1 MSKASAGHPK
11 VTSLR
16 GKLTAAPDGA
26 PNETF
31 ELSNNAYSVLDHED
45 EARELITEV
54 VPPSADTVLKVT
66 GSLCPDCVAES
77 KHDQMV
83 TPMVVYEEDDE
94 IRMVTRCEE
103 HGLQRDVY
111 WGDAAMYYR
120 AKSWADNENHV
131 KTYHHKPDGQ
141 IVCPTECGLCPKH
154 KSHSGLGNIVV
165 TNRCDRS
172 CYYCFFY
179 AEEGEALYEPS
190 KEQIEFMAKQMASEE
205 PIGCNAIQITGG
217 EATLRED
224 ICEIIEIVSQYVD
237 HVQLNTHSSR
247 FMEEPELAK
256 QVRDAGT
263 NVVYT
268 SFDGLDPQTGAK
280 NYYEFPH
287 ALSALKEA
295 DLGAVLVPTVIGNWN
310 EDQVGDIVRF
320 AAANNEI
327 VRGVNFQ
334 PVSLV
339 GRMPQHQRE
348 QQRVTI
354 PDVIHDV
361 DEQTGGEVPAESWF
375 PVPACLAV
383 SDFLKT
389 WKGEGLYELTNNFAC
404 GMATYVFLDGN
415 ELVPITDVIDIE
427 SLLSELRDIAEEYQ
441 DDIGRIDKAKVSL
454 RLFRNIRGFMEEGK
468 VPDSLDVDVGQAL
481 FEAFTK
487 GTYDSLAAFHKN
499 SMYLGMM
506 HFQDPYNYDLDRI
519 EKCDIHYAMPDGRVI
534 PFCSY
539 NVVPELYRDWSKEEY
554 SISVDEW
561 LERDYTSL
569 TRTDAPN
576 RTNRKS
582 NVIDAQGGDHV
593 GDGTMD
599 RGVGDDD
606 EGIFG
611 LDVKHK
617 RGYDEDFREM
627 VHEAYRA
634 SVQDG
639 TPVWE
644 TVSW

>member
-1 MSKASAGHPK
+1 MNYTQMSRASSGYDK

-16 GKLTAAPDGA
+16 GKLTSAPTDA

-31 ELSNNAYSVLDHED
+31 ELSNNAYSVLSHED
-45 EARELITEV
+45 EARELISEI
-54 VPPSADTVLKVT
+54 VPDTAETVLKVT

-83 TPMVVYEEDDE
+83 TPMIVYEEAGE
-94 IRMVTRCEE
+94 IRMTTKCEE
-103 HGLQRDVY
+103 HGTQDDVY
-111 WGDAAMYYR
+111 WGDAQMYYR
-120 AKSWADNENHV
+120 AKSWADNDNHV
-131 KTYHHKPDGQ
+131 QTYHHKPDGQ

-154 KSHSGLGNIVV
+154 KSHSGLGNIAI

-190 KEQIEFMAKQMASEE
+190 KEQIRFMAEQMANEE

-217 EATLRED
+217 EPTLRED
-224 ICEIIEIVSQYVD
+224 ICEIIEIIDEYVD

-247 FMEEPELAK
+247 FMEEPELAQK
-256 QVRDAGT
+256 VRDAGA

-268 SFDGLDPQTGAK
+268 SFDGLDPRTGAK
-280 NYYEFPH
+280 NYYEMPH
-287 ALSALKEA
+287 ALAALREA

-310 EDQVGDIVRF
+310 DDQVGDIVRF
-320 AAANNEI
+320 AAANNDI

-339 GRMPQHQRE
+339 GRMPK
-348 QQRVTI
+348 QQRKEQRITI
-354 PDVIHDV
+354 PDTIHKI
-361 DEQTGGEVPAESWF
+361 DEQTGGQIPSESWF

-404 GMATYVFLDGN
+404 GMATYVFMDGD
-415 ELVPITDVIDIE
+415 EIVPITDVLDVNG
-427 SLLSELRDIAEEYQ
+427 LLTELRDISEEYEENL
-441 DDIGRIDKAKVSL
+441 GKMDKARVSM
-454 RLFRNIRGFMEEGK
+454 RLFKNLRGFIDSGE
-468 VPDSLDVDVGQAL
+468 VPESMDVDVGQAL
-481 FEAFTK
+481 FDAFTK
-487 GTYDSLAAFHKN
+487 GTYDGLSGFHKN
-499 SMYLGMM
+499 SLYLGMM

-539 NVVPELYRDWSKEEY
+539 NVVPEMYRDWSKQEY
-554 SISVDEW
+554 SISIDEW
-561 LERDYTSL
+561 MERDYTEM
-569 TRTDAPN
+569 TPTDAEN
-576 RTNRKS
+576 RTNRKE
-582 NVIDAQGGDHV
+582 NVIDAQGGDNA
-593 GDGTMD
+593 GQLD
-599 RGVGDDD
+599 RTGDDSQ
-606 EGIFG
+606 GIFG

-617 RGYDEDFREM
+617 REYDSEFREGI
-627 VHEAYRA
+627 HETYRA
-634 SVQDG
+634 SVQDLE
-639 TPVWE
+639 PVWS
-644 TVSW
+644 TI